1 MKIMDFEFVVDEE
14 SCETYL
20 VVDINLPAYPFV
32 FGDMVFA
39 LVRRTFRTIIV

>member
-1 MKIMDFEFVVDEE
+1 MKIDFELIVDEE

-39 LVRRTFRTIIV
+39 LVQRTFGTIIV